1 MNNWIK
7 NLRTPLLLAAVSA
20 MTLGTSFSAMANEYA
35 DSANA
40 LAQDKIK
47 TWLQTD
53 TVIDAVKAQNAK
65 NASLSQAD
73 IDALDKEWRA
83 GDATL
88 IDSVLNN
95 DLSKYLQQVKEE
107 GQGLYT
113 EIFVMDDKGLNV
125 GQSDKTSDYWQ
136 GDEAKWQQTY
146 AVGPDSMHLSDVEE
160 DESSQTFQMQ
170 ISLPIVDNGA
180 AIGAVTVGVN
190 AEMLE

>member
-146 AVGPDSMHLSDVEE
+146 SVGPDSMHLSDVEE